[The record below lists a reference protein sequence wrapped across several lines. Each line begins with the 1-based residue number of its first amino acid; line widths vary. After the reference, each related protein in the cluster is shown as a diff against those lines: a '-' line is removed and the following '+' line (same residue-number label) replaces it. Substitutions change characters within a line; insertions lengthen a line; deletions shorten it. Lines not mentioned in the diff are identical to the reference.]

1 MDIKRILE
9 PYKEDLLEPMMILTY
24 LLGVDKSYLYAY
36 LDKKVQEDVI
46 VEFEN
51 MMNMLKEGVPIQYIL
66 NNKEFMGLDF
76 YVEEGVLIPRND
88 TEILVEFLIEYIN
101 SKDMNMNVLEIGVGS
116 GAISLSLGHYS
127 PSAKIKGTDISKDAL
142 KVANKN
148 LDKFKLNNVQ
158 FIEGD
163 LFSSL
168 ENKNEKFDIIV
179 SNPPYISKEDIK
191 TLDKKVKDHEPILAL
206 DGGEDGL
213 DFYRKITRESLN
225 YLKDGGLLI
234 YEIGYDQLEALEN
247 ILESEGFKDI
257 VSLRDYQGL
266 DRVVMGVLREG

>member
-9 PYKEDLLEPMMILTY
+9 PYKEDLLEPMMILTH

-36 LDKKVQEDVI
+36 LDKKVSKDV
-46 VEFEN
+46 VLEFEEK
-51 MMNMLKEGVPIQYIL
+51 MNMLKRGVPIQYIL

-101 SKDMNMNVLEIGVGS
+101 DRDMNMNVLEIGVGS
-116 GAISLSLGHYS
+116 GAISLSLGS
-127 PSAKIKGTDISKDAL
+127 FCPSARIKGIEISGDAL

-148 LDKFKLNNVQ
+148 LNKFKLNNVQ
-158 FIEGD
+158 FKQGD
-163 LFSSL
+163 LFNSL
-168 ENKNEKFDIIV
+168 ENKDEKFDIIV

-191 TLDKKVKDHEPILAL
+191 TLDEKVKDHEPILAL

-213 DFYRKITRESLN
+213 DFYREITKESLK

-234 YEIGYDQLEALEN
+234 YEIGYDQLKALEK
-247 ILESEGFKDI
+247 ILETEGFKDI
-257 VSLRDYQGL
+257 SSLRDYQGL
-266 DRVVMGVLREG
+266 DRVVMGVFREG